1 LRTGGY
7 VIDFW
12 GLGFDISDRM
22 GMVTEINRV
31 GYNVRE
37 VRIVD
42 DRGQLAAGFGTE
54 LVTELA
60 GGRYVTLPRSELS
73 RLLFENIRANV

>member
-1 LRTGGY
+1 
-7 VIDFW
+7 
-12 GLGFDISDRM
+12 
-22 GMVTEINRV
+22 MVTEINRV

-42 DRGQLAAGFGTE
+42 DRGQLAASFGTE

-60 GGRYVTLPRSELS
+60 GGRYVTLPAASFRVCYLKKSKPPQKLFSMTRSSVLKS
-73 RLLFENIRANV
+73 SPTVWAFN